1 MQRIRAGDR
10 LPEFDVHSLTGR
22 RLSPAALRGAPSLLM
37 FHRYAR
43 CAVCNERIREL
54 RDVVPRLQVATGL
67 RVMFVC
73 HSEELTL
80 EREFGHLDLP
90 LEIVADPS
98 RELYATF
105 GVERS
110 VVRTLKARSISTI
123 VRARRA
129 MPADGKPAGL
139 ERPLTVIP
147 ADFFVDSEGTVVSAH
162 YGEFLGDTWPVPT
175 IVRLAKAHA
184 AALP

>member
-1 MQRIRAGDR
+1 
-10 LPEFDVHSLTGR
+10 
-22 RLSPAALRGAPSLLM
+22 
-37 FHRYAR
+37 
-43 CAVCNERIREL
+43 
-54 RDVVPRLQVATGL
+54 
-67 RVMFVC
+67 MFVC

-80 EREFGHLDLP
+80 EREFGRLDLP
-90 LEIVADPS
+90 LEIVVDPS

-110 VVRTLKARSISTI
+110 VVRTLKAGSISTI

-129 MPADGKPAGL
+129 MPDNGKPAGL

-147 ADFFVDSEGTVVSAH
+147 ANFFVDSEGTVVSAH
-162 YGEFLGDTWPVPT
+162 YGEYLGDTWPAPA
-175 IVRLAKAHA
+175 IARLANAHA